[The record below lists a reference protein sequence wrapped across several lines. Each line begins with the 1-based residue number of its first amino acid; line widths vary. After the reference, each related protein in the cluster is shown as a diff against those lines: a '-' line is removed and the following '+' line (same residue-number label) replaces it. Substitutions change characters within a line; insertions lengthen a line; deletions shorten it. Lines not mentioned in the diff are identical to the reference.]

1 MPQQPIAY
9 SRSQREHYLHTL
21 NDFLRIPSVSTLPE
35 AEPDIQRAAHWLAD
49 AMAGMGL
56 EQVAVMPTAG
66 YPVVYGEW
74 LGAGSG
80 APTLLY
86 YGHYDVQ
93 PVDPVDEWLSPPFE
107 PTVRNN
113 QLFCRGA
120 SDDKGQV
127 YLVLAA
133 VDSYLRTTGRLPINL
148 KIVVEGEEEISSP
161 NLPAW
166 VEQHKAQLTCDAVLI
181 CDSGILAEDMPL
193 INHGTRG
200 MAYMQVDVQGPATD
214 LHSGGFGGAVD
225 NPFNVLVR
233 ILAQLQDGE
242 TRRVLIPG
250 FYDRVAPPDAQEQRL
265 LAQLP
270 VSDPMMQ
277 ALTGAPAVAGETGYT
292 TAERLSVR
300 PTLDIH
306 GMPGGFTGEGKKTVL
321 PAKAAAKVSMRLVPN
336 QDPAEIAALFERYV
350 KSLAPS
356 TVKVTVRTLGLARW
370 SLVDLN
376 DPAIQAAAQAYQA
389 GFGAAPL
396 FMRGGGTLP
405 IVAEFQDI
413 LGAPVVMMGFGLP
426 DDNAHAPNE
435 KLSLNLFYRGIETVI
450 HYMALLP
457 AAMGRIGA
465 AAGTGE

>member
-9 SRSQREHYLHTL
+9 SRLQREHYLHTL
-21 NDFLRIPSVSTLPE
+21 NDFLRIPSISTLPE

-49 AMAGMGL
+49 AMAGIGL

-74 LGAGSG
+74 LGAGPQ

-133 VDSYLRTTGRLPINL
+133 VDSYLRTDGRLPINL
-148 KIVVEGEEEISSP
+148 KIIVEGEEEISSP
-161 NLPAW
+161 NLAAW
-166 VEQHKAQLTCDAVLI
+166 VEQHKAMLACDAVLI
-181 CDSGILAEDMPL
+181 CDSSILAEDMPL

-250 FYDRVAPPDAQEQRL
+250 FYDRVSPPDALERRL

-270 VSDPMMQ
+270 VSDQMMQ

-292 TAERLSVR
+292 AAERLSVR

-306 GMPGGFTGEGKKTVL
+306 GMPGGFTGEGKKTVI
-321 PAKAAAKVSMRLVPN
+321 PAKAAAKVSMRLVPD
-336 QDPAEIAALFERYV
+336 QDPAEIAALFERHV
-350 KSLAPS
+350 RSLAPS

-435 KLSLNLFYRGIETVI
+435 KLSLTLFYRGIETVI
-450 HYMALLP
+450 HYLALLP
-457 AAMGRIGA
+457 EAMQKA
-465 AAGTGE
+465 SVAAGTGE

>member
-1 MPQQPIAY
+1 MPQEPLAY
-9 SRSQREHYLHTL
+9 SRSQHEHYLNAL

-35 AEPDIQRAAHWLAD
+35 AEPDIQRAAQWLAG
-49 AMAGMGL
+49 AMAGIGL
-56 EQVAVMPTAG
+56 NKVALMPTTG

-74 LGAGSG
+74 LEAGPEV
-80 APTLLY
+80 PTLLF

-93 PVDPVDEWLSPPFE
+93 PVDPVDQWLSPPFE

-133 VDSYLRTTGRLPINL
+133 VDSYLRTVGRLPINL
-148 KIVVEGEEEISSP
+148 KLMIEGEEEIASP
-161 NLPAW
+161 SLAAW
-166 VEQHKAQLTCDAVLI
+166 VEQHKPMLACDAVLI
-181 CDSGILAEDMPL
+181 CDSSILGEDLPL

-200 MAYMQVDVQGPATD
+200 MAYMEVELQGPATD
-214 LHSGGFGGAVD
+214 LHSGGFGGGVD

-270 VSDPMMQ
+270 VSDQVVQMQ
-277 ALTGAPAVAGETGYT
+277 TGAPAVAGETGYT
-292 TAERLSVR
+292 AAERLSVR

-306 GMPGGFTGEGKKTVL
+306 GMPGGFTGKGAKTVI
-321 PAKAAAKVSMRLVPN
+321 PAKAAAKVSMRLVPDQN
-336 QDPAEIAALFERYV
+336 PAEIAALFERHV

-370 SLVDLN
+370 SLVDLRE
-376 DPAIQAAAQAYQA
+376 PAVQAAAQAYEA
-389 GFGAAPL
+389 GFDAAPL
-396 FMRGGGTLP
+396 YMRTGGTLP
-405 IVAEFQDI
+405 IVADFQDT
-413 LGAPVVMMGFGLP
+413 LGVPVVMMGFGLP

-435 KLSLNLFYRGIETVI
+435 KLSLPCFYRGIETVI
-450 HYMALLP
+450 HYLALLP
-457 AAMGRIGA
+457 EAMRSNS
-465 AAGTGE
+465 

>member
-1 MPQQPIAY
+1 MPQDPLTY
-9 SRSQREHYLHTL
+9 SRSQREHYVHTL
-21 NDFLRIPSVSTLPE
+21 NDFLRIPSISTLPE
-35 AEPDIQRAAHWLAD
+35 AEPDIRRAAQWLAD
-49 AMAGMGL
+49 AMTGIGL
-56 EQVAVMPTAG
+56 DKVALMPTAG

-74 LGAGSG
+74 LGAGPE
-80 APTLLY
+80 APTLLF

-93 PVDPVDEWLSPPFE
+93 PVD
-107 PTVRNN
+107 
-113 QLFCRGA
+113 FCRGA

-133 VDSYLRTTGRLPINL
+133 VDSYLRTEGRLPVNL
-148 KIVVEGEEEISSP
+148 KVMIEGEEEISSP
-161 NLPAW
+161 NLAAW
-166 VEQHKAQLTCDAVLI
+166 VAQHKAMLACDAVLI
-181 CDSGILAEDMPL
+181 CDSSILAEDLPL

-200 MAYMQVDVQGPATD
+200 MAYMEVELQGPATD
-214 LHSGGFGGAVD
+214 LHSGSFGGVVD

-233 ILAQLQDGE
+233 ILAQLQDGT

-270 VSDPMMQ
+270 LSDQVAQ
-277 ALTGAPAVAGETGYT
+277 ALTGAPAVAGEIGYSA
-292 TAERLSVR
+292 AERLSVR

-306 GMPGGFTGEGKKTVL
+306 GMPGGFTGEGKKTVI
-321 PAKAAAKVSMRLVPN
+321 PAKASAKVSMRLVPD
-336 QDPAEIAALFERYV
+336 QDPAEIAALFERHV
-350 KSLAPS
+350 KSLAPN

-370 SLVDLN
+370 SLVDLH

-389 GFGAAPL
+389 GFQAAPL

-435 KLSLNLFYRGIETVI
+435 KLSLACFYRGIDTVI
-450 HYMALLP
+450 HYLALLP
-457 AAMGRIGA
+457 QALPSR
-465 AAGTGE
+465 

>member
-1 MPQQPIAY
+1 MSHQALLY
-9 SRSQREHYLHTL
+9 SRSHHESYLQSL
-21 NDFLRIPSVSTLPE
+21 YEFLRIPSISTLPE
-35 AEPDIQRAAHWLAD
+35 AAPAMEEAAQWLAG
-49 AMAGMGL
+49 AMADVGL
-56 EQVAVMPTAG
+56 QRVAVMPTAG

-74 LGAGSG
+74 LGAGPK

-113 QLFCRGA
+113 QLFSRGA

-133 VDSYLRTTGRLPINL
+133 IDSYLRTEGRLPVNL
-148 KIVVEGEEEISSP
+148 KVIVEGEEEISSP
-161 NLPAW
+161 SLASW
-166 VEQHKAQLTCDAVLI
+166 VAAHQAMLACDAVLI
-181 CDSGILAEDMPL
+181 CDSGILAENLPL

-200 MAYMQVDVQGPATD
+200 LTYMQIDVQGPATD

-250 FYDRVAPPDAQEQRL
+250 FYDKVALPDALEQRL
-265 LAQLP
+265 LAQVP
-270 VSDPMMQ
+270 VSDQVVQ
-277 ALTGAPAVAGETGYT
+277 ALTGAPAVAGEAGFTA
-292 TAERLSVR
+292 AERLTVR

-306 GMPGGFTGEGKKTVL
+306 GMPGGFTGEGKKTVI
-321 PAKAAAKVSMRLVPN
+321 PARASAKVSMRLVPD
-336 QDPAEIAALFERYV
+336 QDPVEIAALFERHV
-350 KSLAPS
+350 KSLAPA
-356 TVKVTVRTLGLARW
+356 TVKVTVRRLGLARW

-376 DPAIQAAAQAYQA
+376 EPAIQAAARAYQA
-389 GFGAAPL
+389 SFETPPL

-405 IVAEFQDI
+405 IVADFQDL
-413 LGAPVVMMGFGLP
+413 LGKPVVMMGFGLP

-435 KLSLNLFYRGIETVI
+435 KLSLTLFRRGIETVI
-450 HYMALLP
+450 HYLALLP
-457 AAMGRIGA
+457 EAMQA
-465 AAGTGE
+465 S

>member
-1 MPQQPIAY
+1 MPQEPLAY

-21 NDFLRIPSVSTLPE
+21 HDFLRIPSISTLPE
-35 AEPDIQRAAHWLAD
+35 AEPDIQRAAQWLAD
-49 AMAGMGL
+49 TMAGIGL
-56 EQVAVMPTAG
+56 DQVALMPTAG

-74 LGAGSG
+74 LGAGPE
-80 APTLLY
+80 APTLLF

-93 PVDPVDEWLSPPFE
+93 PVDPVAEWLSPPFE

-127 YLVLAA
+127 ALVLAA
-133 VDSYLRTTGRLPINL
+133 VDSYLRTEGRLPVNL
-148 KIVVEGEEEISSP
+148 KVMIEGEEEIASP
-161 NLPAW
+161 NLTAW
-166 VEQHKAQLTCDAVLI
+166 VEQHKALLACDAVLI
-181 CDSGILAEDMPL
+181 CDSNILAEDLPL

-200 MAYMQVDVQGPATD
+200 MAYLEVELQGPATD
-214 LHSGGFGGAVD
+214 LHSGSFGGAVD

-270 VSDPMMQ
+270 ISDQVVQMQ
-277 ALTGAPAVAGETGYT
+277 TGAPAVAGETGYT
-292 TAERLSVR
+292 AAERLSVR

-306 GMPGGFTGEGKKTVL
+306 GMPGGFTGKGGKTVI
-321 PAKAAAKVSMRLVPN
+321 PAKAAAKVSMRLVPD
-336 QDPAEIAALFERYV
+336 QDPAEIAALFERAV
-350 KSLAPS
+350 KSLAPA

-370 SLVDLN
+370 SLVDLHA
-376 DPAIQAAAQAYQA
+376 PAIQAAAQAYQA
-389 GFGAAPL
+389 GFQAAPL

-405 IVAEFQDI
+405 IVAEFQDT

-435 KLSLNLFYRGIETVI
+435 KLSLACFYRGIETVI
-450 HYMALLP
+450 HYLALLP
-457 AAMGRIGA
+457 EAMRKSGQ
-465 AAGTGE
+465 

>member
-1 MPQQPIAY
+1 MSHQALLY
-9 SRSQREHYLHTL
+9 SRSHNESYLQSLHE
-21 NDFLRIPSVSTLPE
+21 FLRIPSISTLPE
-35 AEPDIQRAAHWLAD
+35 AEPAIQAAARWLAG
-49 AMAGMGL
+49 AMTDIGL
-56 EQVAVMPTAG
+56 QRVAAMPTAG

-74 LGAGSG
+74 LGAGPH

-107 PTVRNN
+107 PTVRNQ

-133 VDSYLRTTGRLPINL
+133 IDSYLRTEGRLPVNL
-148 KIVVEGEEEISSP
+148 KVMIEGEEEISSP
-161 NLPAW
+161 SLAAW
-166 VEQHKAQLTCDAVLI
+166 VKEHQPMLACDAVLI
-181 CDSGILAEDMPL
+181 CDSGILAENMPL

-233 ILAQLQDGE
+233 ILAQLHDGE

-250 FYDRVAPPDAQEQRL
+250 FYDNVAPPDALEQRL
-265 LAQLP
+265 LAQVP
-270 VSDPMMQ
+270 VSDQVIQ
-277 ALTGAPAVAGETGYT
+277 ALTGAPAVAGEAGYT
-292 TAERLSVR
+292 AAERLTVR

-306 GMPGGFTGEGKKTVL
+306 GMPGGFTGEGKKTVI
-321 PAKAAAKVSMRLVPN
+321 PARASAKVSMRLVPD

-350 KSLAPS
+350 RSLAPS
-356 TVKVTVRTLGLARW
+356 TVKVAVRTLGLARW
-370 SLVDLN
+370 SLVDLHH
-376 DPAIQAAAQAYQA
+376 PAVQAAAQAYQA
-389 GFGAAPL
+389 GFDVAPL

-405 IVAEFQDI
+405 IVADFQDT
-413 LGAPVVMMGFGLP
+413 LGVPVVMMGFGLP

-435 KLSLNLFYRGIETVI
+435 KLSLNLFRRGIETVI
-450 HYMALLP
+450 HYLALLP
-457 AAMGRIGA
+457 EAMQAPR
-465 AAGTGE
+465 